1 MTSSSAGTAEH
12 PAIIIMGVT
21 GCGKTEVGRQLA
33 ARLGARFI
41 EGDSLHPPENI
52 ARMSAGIPLTDT
64 DRAGWLDRIACEI
77 ASATAAGEAAVAA
90 CSALKRS
97 YRDRLR
103 APNPGLVFIFLDID
117 RETALHRVAA
127 RKGHF
132 MPASLVD
139 SQFADLEPPT
149 PDERALALD
158 ASYSIGELVSAA
170 FVLLTGA
177 GGTAADVT

>member
-1 MTSSSAGTAEH
+1 
-12 PAIIIMGVT
+12 
-21 GCGKTEVGRQLA
+21 
-33 ARLGARFI
+33 
-41 EGDSLHPPENI
+41 
-52 ARMSAGIPLTDT
+52 
-64 DRAGWLDRIACEI
+64 
-77 ASATAAGEAAVAA
+77 
-90 CSALKRS
+90 
-97 YRDRLR
+97 
-103 APNPGLVFIFLDID
+103 
-117 RETALHRVAA
+117 
-127 RKGHF
+127 

>member
-1 MTSSSAGTAEH
+1 MSFAGNAEC
-12 PAIIIMGVT
+12 PAIVIMGVT
-21 GCGKTEVGRQLA
+21 GCGKSAVGQELA
-33 ARLGARFI
+33 ERLGARFI

-52 ARMSAGIPLTDT
+52 ARMSAGIPLTDG
-64 DRAGWLDRIACEI
+64 DRAGWLERIAAEI
-77 ASATAAGEAAVAA
+77 AAARASGEAVVAT

-158 ASYSIGELVSAA
+158 ASYSIGELVSAS